1 MPGADARLN
10 TGAWRKLRRYIIDRD
25 LGLCQVR
32 GPRCSKFA
40 TCVDHAISRADGGPM
55 WDERNLRASCRTCN
69 SSAAAARTNAMRY
82 RVGEARYVTRL

>member
-1 MPGADARLN
+1 MTTYDPRLN
-10 TGAWRKLRRYIIDRD
+10 SAPWKRLRLAVLDRD
-25 LGLCQVR
+25 LWLCQVR

-82 RVGEARYVTRL
+82 RNGEAQYVTRL